1 MFLMDH
7 LEIFY
12 SFKSFGDLVSQTLI
26 SQVSTGNG
34 SFKNISLGNLIIR
47 TEATLLLRNNKKKK
61 NKSLIEFKFLKRQR
75 KLVNG
80 MR

>member
-1 MFLMDH
+1 MLLMDH

-47 TEATLLLRNNKKKK
+47 TEATLLLRNNKKKE

-80 MR
+80 MP